1 MAGESE
7 ESSIPTDILGKS
19 ASLCQEDHEPL
30 RYSRVVRFPPG
41 PFSRATPHGPTLQK
55 PLWNAI
61 KTTHRHNGRVAHFLA
76 SVHWTPR
83 KVVPVLSMNY
93 SPTPIWNWNQA
104 EFRRPECAI
113 GFGVKLESGSTRI
126 GELSWPI
133 KSGETGWAQSKSWT
147 ERQGSMVAA
156 KSFCYERFYIKNFSA
171 SSCISP
177 FPARGCCRLERVDDD
192 RARVPRAVVH

>member
-41 PFSRATPHGPTLQK
+41 PFSRATPHRPTLQK

-104 EFRRPECAI
+104 EFRRPECELVSVLDLNLAVQESASSAGRSNLAKPVGRKI
-113 GFGVKLESGSTRI
+113 NRGHNARVDGRSEKLCC
-126 GELSWPI
+126 
-133 KSGETGWAQSKSWT
+133 
-147 ERQGSMVAA
+147 V
-156 KSFCYERFYIKNFSA
+156 RFYIKNFSA